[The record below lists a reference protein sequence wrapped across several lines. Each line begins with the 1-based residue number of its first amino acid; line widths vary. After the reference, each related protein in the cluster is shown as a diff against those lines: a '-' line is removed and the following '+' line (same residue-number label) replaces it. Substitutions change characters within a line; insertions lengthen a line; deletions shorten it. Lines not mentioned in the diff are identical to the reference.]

1 MAKKYSESDIKRQLA
16 ARQGRNARGHFMSLK
31 QEQKLSAV
39 RASKVGTAQS
49 LPFEETPATEAESTQ
64 QIENQIG
71 IIEALIQQ
79 RKEMGFGDSS
89 ELENLVLGGKDKRG
103 VRSILEQYKKDLD
116 TKDPASIA
124 AGVMLEEAAK
134 LSEDSL
140 SASQEDAAKI
150 YKKLKFLR
158 QVAEKTKGKQSEL
171 VKDLSK
177 IIEPIEAQMKK
188 RASLGTFIREQAT
201 SFRRRLPESI
211 AARIPVIGGV
221 LSDFLRQKR
230 TSKEELEKY
239 SENIQEKISQG
250 RIGGSRLSSI
260 QGILRGG
267 SGSGLS
273 RREQEFETTRSTF
286 PTKTLE
292 AIYKDVAAIRKSVDK
307 ISKRSISGSSGEG
320 LFDGMLSKLG
330 NRFFGRRSRLGK
342 LFRRAKIGG
351 RRMLRG
357 LKNLGA
363 RGLSRAK
370 GLLGRGWSGAKGLFQ
385 RGVGAAG
392 RIGSRALGA
401 IGGIGSKIL
410 PASVMSAGKTAMGSV
425 SSLGSSALKTAASLP
440 ASVMSAGKTAM
451 GSVSSLGSSALKTA
465 ASVGSS
471 AASATGG
478 FFSSIWSGTKSL
490 AGKVGEGLSSIKG
503 LAGGISGLG
512 KVVLGAIGPLL
523 ESFFAWQDI
532 KSIKS
537 DPNMSASDKKKE
549 IGNRVGRAIG
559 SVMGSVGASVA
570 LGPAGPLVTAAMD
583 MAGVGPGAFGEWLT
597 EQLGS
602 EKMYDL
608 ASSVIP
614 ALQIDSAGESSGDIQ
629 PQVGVD
635 GKLVAPATANTTV
648 GKMVNQYNAESE
660 ALTEA
665 QSMAAGMGTAT
676 PTASV
681 SNSSVNTRVSNVTNN
696 FNDDL
701 RIRNNEATFKTMKI
715 SAMTL

>member
-1 MAKKYSESDIKRQLA
+1 
-16 ARQGRNARGHFMSLK
+16 MSLK

-103 VRSILEQYKKDLD
+103 VRSILEQYKKGLD

-425 SSLGSSALKTAASLP
+425 SSLGSSALKTAAS
-440 ASVMSAGKTAM
+440 
-451 GSVSSLGSSALKTA
+451 
-465 ASVGSS
+465 VGSS

>member
-1 MAKKYSESDIKRQLA
+1 
-16 ARQGRNARGHFMSLK
+16 MSLK
-31 QEQKLSAV
+31 PEQKLSAV

-103 VRSILEQYKKDLD
+103 VRSILEQYKKGLD

-239 SENIQEKISQG
+239 SEDIQEKISQG

-363 RGLSRAK
+363 RGFSRAK

-401 IGGIGSKIL
+401 VGRIGSKIL
-410 PASVMSAGKTAMGSV
+410 PASVLSAGKTAMGSV
-425 SSLGSSALKTAASLP
+425 SSLGSSALK
-440 ASVMSAGKTAM
+440 AGKTAM

-490 AGKVGEGLSSIKG
+490 VGKVGEGLSSIKG
-503 LAGGISGLG
+503 LAGGINGLG

-559 SVMGSVGASVA
+559 SVLGSVGASVA
-570 LGPAGPLVTAAMD
+570 LGPVGPIVTAAMD

-614 ALQIDSAGESSGDIQ
+614 ALQIDSAEESSGDIQ

>member
-1 MAKKYSESDIKRQLA
+1 
-16 ARQGRNARGHFMSLK
+16 MSLK

-239 SENIQEKISQG
+239 SEDIQEKISQG

-401 IGGIGSKIL
+401 IGGIGSKI
-410 PASVMSAGKTAMGSV
+410 
-425 SSLGSSALKTAASLP
+425 LP

>member
-31 QEQKLSAV
+31 PEQKLSAV

-103 VRSILEQYKKDLD
+103 VRSILEQYKKGLD

-239 SENIQEKISQG
+239 SEDIQEKISQG

-401 IGGIGSKIL
+401 IGGIGSKI
-410 PASVMSAGKTAMGSV
+410 
-425 SSLGSSALKTAASLP
+425 LP

>member
-103 VRSILEQYKKDLD
+103 VRSILEQYKKGLD

-425 SSLGSSALKTAASLP
+425 SSLGSSALKTAAS
-440 ASVMSAGKTAM
+440 
-451 GSVSSLGSSALKTA
+451 
-465 ASVGSS
+465 VGSS

>member
-1 MAKKYSESDIKRQLA
+1 
-16 ARQGRNARGHFMSLK
+16 MSLK
-31 QEQKLSAV
+31 PEQKLSAV

-103 VRSILEQYKKDLD
+103 VRSILEQYKKGLD

-239 SENIQEKISQG
+239 SEDIQEKISQG

-401 IGGIGSKIL
+401 IGGIGSKI
-410 PASVMSAGKTAMGSV
+410 
-425 SSLGSSALKTAASLP
+425 LP

>member
-31 QEQKLSAV
+31 PEQKLSAV

-103 VRSILEQYKKDLD
+103 VRSILEQYKKGLD

-239 SENIQEKISQG
+239 SEDIQEKISQG

-363 RGLSRAK
+363 RGFSRAK

-425 SSLGSSALKTAASLP
+425 SSLGSSALKTAAS
-440 ASVMSAGKTAM
+440 
-451 GSVSSLGSSALKTA
+451 
-465 ASVGSS
+465 VGSS

-478 FFSSIWSGTKSL
+478 FFSSIWSGAKSL
-490 AGKVGEGLSSIKG
+490 AGKVGDGLSSIKG

-523 ESFFAWQDI
+523 ETFFAWQDI

-537 DPNMSASDKKKE
+537 DPNMSDTEKKKQ
-549 IGNRVGRAIG
+549 IGNRVGRALG
-559 SVMGSVGASVA
+559 SALGSIGASVA
-570 LGPAGPLVTAAMD
+570 LGPAGPVITAAMD

-597 EQLGS
+597 EQLGP

-608 ASSVIP
+608 ASSIIP
-614 ALQIDSAGESSGDIQ
+614 PLKIDSAGESSGDIQ

-635 GKLVAPATANTTV
+635 GKLVAPSTANTTV

-660 ALTEA
+660 ALTDA
-665 QSMAAGMGTAT
+665 QNMAAGLGTAT
-676 PTASV
+676 PTQSV
-681 SNSSVNTRVSNVTNN
+681 TNSAVNTRVSNVTNN

>member
-239 SENIQEKISQG
+239 SEDIQEKISQG

-401 IGGIGSKIL
+401 IGGIGSKI
-410 PASVMSAGKTAMGSV
+410 
-425 SSLGSSALKTAASLP
+425 LP